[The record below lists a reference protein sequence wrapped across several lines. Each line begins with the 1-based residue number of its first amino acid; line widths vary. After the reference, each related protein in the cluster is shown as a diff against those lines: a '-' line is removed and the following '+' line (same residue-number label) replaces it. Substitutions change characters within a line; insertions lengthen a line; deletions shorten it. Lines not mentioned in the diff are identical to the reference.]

1 MLLSTTFSSYKS
13 SLYRQRQKN
22 YPEIPETA
30 SDVNLEGKWTETL
43 DSSRFLLHHDR
54 QSNIIIFASDHMLR
68 NLFTVNY
75 NVYSEQLVEDTWTGA
90 EGTIHVE
97 SICICNQTEQ

>member
-1 MLLSTTFSSYKS
+1 MTTVLPNFSSYKS

-68 NLFTVNY
+68 LIADADTV
-75 NVYSEQLVEDTWTGA
+75 VPS
-90 EGTIHVE
+90 
-97 SICICNQTEQ
+97 